1 MLNII
6 TLPWE
11 QEQEL
16 NGQEMN
22 GQEQVEIFLGVAFWF
37 WAD

>member
-1 MLNII
+1 MFNII

-11 QEQEL
+11 QEQSE
-16 NGQEMN
+16 QEMS

>member
-11 QEQEL
+11 QEL

-22 GQEQVEIFLGVAFWF
+22 GPEQVEIFLGVAFWF